1 MLALR
6 VLRLS
11 GFFNSVPLM
20 KTVSSVVYVGGNLK
34 HVCVFFRYLVFDT
47 CTSFTSYFF
56 AQVVNRP
63 TYSYFDIK
71 LNYM

>member
-1 MLALR
+1 
-6 VLRLS
+6 
-11 GFFNSVPLM
+11 M
-20 KTVSSVVYVGGNLK
+20 KIVSSVVYVGGNLK
-34 HVCVFFRYLVFDT
+34 HVCVFFRYLVYLTRVPRLLHIF
-47 CTSFTSYFF
+47 FF

>member
-1 MLALR
+1 
-6 VLRLS
+6 
-11 GFFNSVPLM
+11 M

-34 HVCVFFRYLVFDT
+34 HVCVFFRYLVYLT
-47 CTSFTSYFF
+47 RAPRLLHIFF